1 MGWLWREYSDIK
13 FVEGIRSGM
22 EDVQRRFYFR
32 CQECFRKNSA
42 LYDITEEER
51 KDLFQDSFVILWD
64 KVIDGQIYTEGDK
77 VYAVK
82 RGGPAEVPDLVGY
95 FMRIVKNLYL
105 ETLRSRGRILEIPEE
120 SDNGGDIWWAEDRG
134 AMRNM
139 LIKQAVIL
147 LPRRCREILTMFY
160 YQGMT
165 LDEIMEERSAN
176 QSYNG
181 VKTAKSKCLDIL
193 KVRLLHRFEEEGL
206 TSYGE
211 K

>member
-13 FVEGIRSGM
+13 FVEGIRSGR

-42 LYDITEEER
+42 RYDITEEER

-64 KVIDGQIYTEGDK
+64 KIGDGQIYTQGNK

-120 SDNGGDIWWAEDRG
+120 PDDELWWSDDCEV
-134 AMRNM
+134 MRHT
-139 LIKQAVIL
+139 LTRQAVIL

-193 KVRLLHRFEEEGL
+193 KVRLLNRFEEEGL

>member
-1 MGWLWREYSDIK
+1 MGWLWKEYSDFK
-13 FVEGIRSGM
+13 FVEGVRSGR

-42 LYDITEEER
+42 RYDVSENER
-51 KDLFQDSFVILWD
+51 EDLFQDSFVILWD
-64 KVIDGQIYTEGDK
+64 KIIEGQIYTEGKK

-82 RGGPAEVPDLVGY
+82 RGGLAEVQDLTGY

-105 ETLRSRGRILEIPEE
+105 ETLRARGRILEITDEAGDDGE
-120 SDNGGDIWWAEDRG
+120 LWWSDDDEV
-134 AMRNM
+134 MRNM
-139 LIKQAVIL
+139 ITRQSVIL

-165 LDEIMEERSAN
+165 LDEIMEERAAH

-193 KVRLLHRFEEEGL
+193 KARLRDKFAEAGL
-206 TSYGE
+206 ADF

>member
-1 MGWLWREYSDIK
+1 M
-13 FVEGIRSGM
+13 
-22 EDVQRRFYFR
+22 
-32 CQECFRKNSA
+32 
-42 LYDITEEER
+42 
-51 KDLFQDSFVILWD
+51 
-64 KVIDGQIYTEGDK
+64 
-77 VYAVK
+77 
-82 RGGPAEVPDLVGY
+82 PDLVGY

-120 SDNGGDIWWAEDRG
+120 PDDELWWSDDREV
-134 AMRNM
+134 MRRS
-139 LIKQAVIL
+139 LTRQAVIL
-147 LPRRCREILTMFY
+147 LPHRCREILTMFY

-193 KVRLLHRFEEEGL
+193 KVRLLNRFEEEGL

>member
-1 MGWLWREYSDIK
+1 MGWFWNEYSDFK
-13 FVEGIRSGM
+13 FVEGIRSGK

-32 CQECFRKNSA
+32 CQECFLKNSA
-42 LYDITEEER
+42 RYDVPENER
-51 KDLFQDSFVILWD
+51 EDLFQDSFVILWD
-64 KVIDGQIYTEGDK
+64 KIIEGQIYTEGKK
-77 VYAVK
+77 VFAVK
-82 RGGPAEVPDLVGY
+82 RGGPAEVPDLTGY

-105 ETLRSRGRILEIPEE
+105 ETLRARGRILEITDEAGDDGE
-120 SDNGGDIWWAEDRG
+120 LWWSDDDEV
-134 AMRNM
+134 MRNM
-139 LIKQAVIL
+139 ITRQSVIL

-165 LDEIMEERSAN
+165 LEEIMEERSAN

-193 KVRLLHRFEEEGL
+193 KARLRDKFAESGL
-206 TSYGE
+206 AAF

>member
-1 MGWLWREYSDIK
+1 MGWLWREYSDVK
-13 FVEGIRSGM
+13 CVEGIRSGR

-32 CQECFRKNSA
+32 CYESFRRNSA
-42 LYDITEEER
+42 RYDIPEDER

-64 KVIDGQIYTEGDK
+64 KIADGQIYTEGNK

-82 RGGPAEVPDLVGY
+82 RDGPAEVPDLVGY

-105 ETLRSRGRILEIPEE
+105 ETLRSKGRILEI
-120 SDNGGDIWWAEDRG
+120 SDEPDDCDDLWWSDDSEV
-134 AMRNM
+134 MRNM
-139 LIKQAVIL
+139 LTKQAVIL
-147 LPRRCREILTMFY
+147 LPHRCREILTMFY

-176 QSYNG
+176 RSYNG

-193 KVRLLHRFEEEGL
+193 KVRLLNRFEEAGL